1 MKKNLNKIAAVLTV
15 IIGGM
20 AIFAGG
26 KVLLGIDPGYYVIN
40 WVPVYNYT
48 AGLLTV
54 FITAIFIWR
63 NSKHALLLAIA
74 TFSAHALVMIVLQTA
89 FREVVAIESI
99 VAMTVRL
106 MAWALILILMFVQRS
121 LTDTRQRSFI
131 EDSQEYINKTIIKLS
146 RSRYTS
152 RN

>member
-1 MKKNLNKIAAVLTV
+1 MKLNLDKLAAITAA

-54 FITAIFIWR
+54 FITSILIWR
-63 NSKHALLLAIA
+63 GSKLALPLAIA
-74 TFSAHALVMIVLQTA
+74 TISAHGFVMIALQTA
-89 FREVVAIESI
+89 FLDVVASESI
-99 VAMTVRL
+99 KAMIMRL
-106 MAWALILILMFVQRS
+106 SVWSVILVLMLVQRARN
-121 LTDTRQRSFI
+121 TAWQKTAQHGPYTN
-131 EDSQEYINKTIIKLS
+131 ESQGRPLV
-146 RSRYTS
+146 
-152 RN
+152 